1 MIQFTN
7 EQIQN
12 FRTRGESTGKIVDW
26 LISETTTLREHEL
39 VIPHTGRATWQLYY
53 YCPDCSVRLEFDI
66 DSPDAYRC
74 PICHKKWH
82 GEPFEGA
89 WWRWLN
95 TFNYTNTYYLSL
107 LYLLTQNPVY
117 GNRAKEVILEYARY
131 YPDYEVHGDIPYNNP
146 GRANSQTLDEAI
158 FLRYFAFSYDLI
170 SELLTVEEK
179 QTVKTNLFRIGADH
193 LRKYR
198 MDQLHNHEVDVDAG
212 MAVLGIILDDEE
224 LIRHALYEK
233 YGLYYQL
240 EKGMLSDGFWFECSS
255 CYHFFALMNFFMFEK
270 FAVNT
275 KWSNIQHPNYRKM
288 ILFACKLLK
297 SNYRIP
303 MVNDCQI
310 YQGYPDAYEV
320 FEFAYAQLREP
331 EMLAVLQDKYR
342 KQPRTNID
350 AFFYGVEM
358 LPEEPVSA
366 AMLDYHNEGGSGLTV
381 WHRKNDQYLL
391 IKHGP
396 YGGEHDHYDKLE
408 ISYAYEGKS
417 VSTDLGTTGYGAHL
431 HYDYFKNT
439 ISHNTVTINES
450 NQAPACGK
458 VNEYYNS
465 EAYSY
470 IDTEVS
476 WTKDY
481 QCPDSFII
489 KQWNTE
495 AYDGVYFRRRIRFC
509 DSYIL
514 DVEFV
519 RCPEESTIDSSFHFA
534 GELIHNSN
542 HSKPST
548 HKACLADH
556 KPYCY
561 ITDCEIHSA
570 DNSSQYTFQT
580 ESIITDLYCMPVN
593 GAIINAQAPGN
604 PSNIQIPYII
614 ERVSGKVA
622 CFCHVLSSRDIKDS
636 PKVHSVCFNISD
648 DDLTVTIDSIEG
660 KEEFCFKME

>member
-7 EQIQN
+7 EQVQN
-12 FRTRGESTGKIVDW
+12 FRTRGHATKEIVDW
-26 LISETTTLREHEL
+26 LVNETKTIREHAL

-53 YCPDCSVRLEFDI
+53 YCPDCSVPLEFDI
-66 DSPDAYRC
+66 DSPKSYRC
-74 PICHKKWH
+74 PICHKHWE

-107 LYLLTQNPVY
+107 LYLLTQDRQY
-117 GNRAKEVILEYARY
+117 GERAKEVILTYAKY
-131 YPDYEVHGDIPYNNP
+131 YPEYEVHGDIPYNNP

-170 SELLTVEEK
+170 ADLFSEEEK
-179 QTVKTNLFRIGADH
+179 TTVINNLFRIGANF
-193 LRKYR
+193 LREYR
-198 MDQLHNHEVDVDAG
+198 MDQLHNHEVDVDAA
-212 MAVLGIILDDEE
+212 MAVLGIILDDED

-240 EKGMLSDGFWFECSS
+240 ENGMLHDGFWFECSS

-270 FAVNT
+270 FAINT

-288 ILFACKLLK
+288 ILFACNLLK

-303 MVNDCQI
+303 LLNDCQI
-310 YQGYPDAYEV
+310 DHGYPDAYEV
-320 FEFAYAQLREP
+320 FEFAYAQLKEP
-331 EMLAVLQDKYR
+331 EMLAVLQDKYKHMR
-342 KQPRTNID
+342 RTNID
-350 AFFYGVEM
+350 AFFFGLEN
-358 LPEEPVSA
+358 LPQDPVSA
-366 AMLDYHNEGGSGLTV
+366 AMLDYHNEDGSGLTV

-408 ISYAYEGKS
+408 LSYAYEGKN

-439 ISHNTVTINES
+439 ISHNTITINES

-458 VNEYYNS
+458 VNEYCNS
-465 EAYSY
+465 EDYSY
-470 IDTEVS
+470 LDTDVTWS
-476 WTKDY
+476 KDY

-495 AYDGVYFRRRIRFC
+495 AYAGVYFRRRVRFT
-509 DSYIL
+509 DDFIL
-514 DVEFV
+514 DVEYV
-519 RCPEESTIDSSFHFA
+519 RCPDDRIIDNSLHFS
-534 GELIHNSN
+534 GELINDCS
-542 HSKPST
+542 PSVT
-548 HKACLADH
+548 EHKQCLAPH

-561 ITDCEIHSA
+561 ITDCSIRPA
-570 DNSSQYTFQT
+570 DTTSHYTFRS
-580 ESIITDLYCMPVN
+580 EDVLTDLYCMPIN
-593 GAIINAQAPGN
+593 GSIITAVAPGN
-604 PSNIQIPYII
+604 PSNTKIPYII
-614 ERVSGKVA
+614 ERIHGSAA
-622 CFCHVLSSRDIKDS
+622 CFCHVLSSRNSKDRIKLKNVRFCMGD
-636 PKVHSVCFNISD
+636 NQ
-648 DDLTVTIDSIEG
+648 LTVEIETADK
-660 KEEFCFKME
+660 KEVYSFQLE